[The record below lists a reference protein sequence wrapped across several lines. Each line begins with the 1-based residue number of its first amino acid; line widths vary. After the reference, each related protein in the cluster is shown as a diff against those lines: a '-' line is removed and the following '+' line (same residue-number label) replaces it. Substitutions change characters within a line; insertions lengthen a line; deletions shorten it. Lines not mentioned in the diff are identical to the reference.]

1 LGLVRPLASLTFSHG
16 REKGHKQ
23 QVETAAKA
31 VAAAA
36 QAFTEGT
43 RNRARD
49 CLFRKDFAINIVNRL

>member
-1 LGLVRPLASLTFSHG
+1 MASLTFSHG